1 MEYKSIF
8 ENKKQ
13 KEIGCTL
20 APSVEEL
27 VCLQFMGLSPK
38 QILEVDKNKVREIIA
53 HAENTYAKAVRIL
66 KQQADA
72 GVKTISYYDEN
83 YPRHFKENLG
93 DDAPP
98 LLHLLG
104 NPDLLYREDC
114 ITIIGARKADK
125 EGCDAA
131 YRLAYDFAKKGHP
144 IVSGLALGCDT
155 AAHRGCLDG
164 GGQTVAIVAS
174 GLNIT
179 HPKENKSLQEE
190 IIRQGGLILS
200 EHPFGVKANPTRL
213 VARCRMQVVLSRQ
226 VIVAQ
231 CPIVS
236 GTMYAV
242 HFAQEYDGDLY
253 GWENELYAVEYN
265 SYNEKSSGNQFLL
278 EHKLAIPIKINTL
291 WKQ

>member
-1 MEYKSIF
+1 MLEKFLCLQLLGYTHREIYSLVEQQIDKIDEIVAQS
-8 ENKKQ
+8 ENVYEKAKMLLSKQ
-13 KEIGCTL
+13 KDCGIHTIHYYAEDY
-20 APSVEEL
+20 
-27 VCLQFMGLSPK
+27 PK
-38 QILEVDKNKVREIIA
+38 
-53 HAENTYAKAVRIL
+53 
-66 KQQADA
+66 
-72 GVKTISYYDEN
+72 
-83 YPRHFKENLG
+83 HFAQNLG
-93 DDAPP
+93 YDAPV
-98 LLHLLG
+98 LIHLLG
-104 NPDLLYREDC
+104 DKSLIYREDC

-125 EGCDAA
+125 QGCEAA

-144 IVSGLALGCDT
+144 IVSGLALGCDK

-200 EHPFGVKANPTRL
+200 EHPFCVKANSTRL

-253 GWENELYAVEYN
+253 GWENELYAVEYD